1 MNRHDLPAARFIA
14 RPCAG
19 ASRRWRALPALGIVL
34 ALALATSPAAAQ
46 PSLAPETP
54 ATPLPTTYAHTQHY
68 GLWVAGVDVAG
79 FALSLATE
87 DGSYFLGSYLLGA
100 PAVHLFQGNFKSA
113 LGSIGLRTG
122 LVLGGM
128 FVGSRVADCGPDSSF
143 SCGLDGLVI
152 GGLIGAGSAL
162 LLDWFWL
169 SEKTTYVSSRQ
180 PALLRAGSL
189 QANPDLQVS
198 NTGDMMLGL
207 RGSF

>member
-79 FALSLATE
+79 FALTLATE
-87 DGSYFLGSYLLGA
+87 NGSFFAGSYLLGA
-100 PAVHLFQGNFKSA
+100 PAVHLFQGNFKAA
-113 LGSIGLRTG
+113 LGSFGLRTG

-128 FVGSRVADCGPDSSF
+128 FIGGRVDRCG
-143 SCGLDGLVI
+143 DGNYGCDVDNLLI

-198 NTGDMMLGL
+198 NTGSMMLGL